1 MIFLWPVALTLSFL
15 NITEPHSTTKSTF
28 IKQLTKT
35 FLSLWMDFFFYCTV
49 IQFFIPFKDSTFIT
63 KKKTIFHLFIEILRV
78 LYSSFST
85 KYY

>member
-63 KKKTIFHLFIEILRV
+63 KKKNNLPPFHRDSQSIVFFL
-78 LYSSFST
+78 
-85 KYY
+85 